1 MPNAGGRCGNRTH
14 WPYSYDLQFSKLLHY
29 HPAHL
34 PNLGASWEN
43 QTPTSSFVA
52 MCNIHFTKAVKN
64 LVEDKGIEPLTHA
77 CKAHVFPLAP
87 IPRILG
93 ITNFSRISYAD
104 TESTSLMH
112 RFTRQHCWFDT
123 PWWCDS
129 GVGDRDRTCIVL
141 ICNQLPSLSAHTHI
155 NKTWRCVGES
165 NSRLRIDNPR

>member
-1 MPNAGGRCGNRTH
+1 MLPLHQR
-14 WPYSYDLQFSKLLHY
+14 DL
-29 HPAHL
+29 
-34 PNLGASWEN
+34 LGTAWEN

-87 IPRILG
+87 IPRIFG

-112 RFTRQHCWFDT
+112 RFTRQHLLLDWHT
-123 PWWCDS
+123 LMVRLWWVLMVTLHVATSFRNKADGFTVRWKGQDPCSS

-141 ICNQLPSLSAHTHI
+141 ICNQLPSLSAHTHTI
-155 NKTWRCVGES
+155 TI
-165 NSRLRIDNPR
+165 LD

>member
-1 MPNAGGRCGNRTH
+1 MLPLHQR
-14 WPYSYDLQFSKLLHY
+14 DL
-29 HPAHL
+29 
-34 PNLGASWEN
+34 LGTAWEN

-112 RFTRQHCWFDT
+112 RFTRQHCWFGT

-155 NKTWRCVGES
+155 IFGGVTW
-165 NSRLRIDNPR
+165 SRTKNVYHKGTDLQSADAHAIASITP